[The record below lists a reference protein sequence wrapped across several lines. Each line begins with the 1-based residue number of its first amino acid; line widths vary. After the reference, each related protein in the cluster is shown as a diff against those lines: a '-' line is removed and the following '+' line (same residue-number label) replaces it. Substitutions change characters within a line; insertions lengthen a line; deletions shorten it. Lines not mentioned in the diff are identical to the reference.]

1 MPLIR
6 GDERSDRGTFPD
18 RVPERSGVGTRA
30 AFAAPS
36 ARFGLEGA
44 NGLARVGGEEGALM
58 LGVSGLSASLR
69 RRAWWGR
76 NGFGVGG
83 VRGGGEEFG
92 GVFRAAASSA
102 SSGAR
107 RASQW
112 ARTLRRIV

>member
-44 NGLARVGGEEGALM
+44 NGLARVGGEEGAWM
-58 LGVSGLSASLR
+58 LGVSGLSASLL

-76 NGFGVGG
+76 NGFGVGEACG
-83 VRGGGEEFG
+83 AVAKNSG
-92 GVFRAAASSA
+92 ASSERRRVRLRA
-102 SSGAR
+102 ERGAPR
-107 RASQW
+107 NGQ
-112 ARTLRRIV
+112 